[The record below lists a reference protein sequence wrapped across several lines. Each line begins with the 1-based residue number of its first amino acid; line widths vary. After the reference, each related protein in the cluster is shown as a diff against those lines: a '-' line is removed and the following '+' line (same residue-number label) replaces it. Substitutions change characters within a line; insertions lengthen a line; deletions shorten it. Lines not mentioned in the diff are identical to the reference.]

1 MKQLTILFLLLA
13 TVSVGCKKKGCTD
26 PSASNFN
33 SKATSN
39 DGSCTYPDP
48 VETGP
53 FLIVK
58 VQFDSTQPR
67 LDNFGNPATIPANHS
82 VQSPVFHGLS
92 AHYLELAPNQF
103 TQLQAGEIIYRGA
116 ETTQGGAMAAEF
128 SKAVIKGNNE
138 VFAKIPLKS
147 IANGSYEWLR
157 VSVTYQNF
165 DLKYKYNN
173 IVSTG
178 RLASFVGWN
187 TYISTHKIKN
197 MTETIN
203 ANKLQGYWAFEDFG
217 IIVNGQAAGTTVV
230 NPLFNTSPIPP
241 GSCIV
246 TGEFTTPLIITGNE
260 TQDITMTMSFSTNG
274 SFEWYDAN
282 QDHLY
287 EPAAGDYP
295 TDMGLRGLKPII
307 TP

>member
-1 MKQLTILFLLLA
+1 MKKLALLLILISA
-13 TVSVGCKKKGCTD
+13 ISVGCKKKGCTD
-26 PSASNFN
+26 STATNYN
-33 SKATSN
+33 SKATKN
-39 DGSCTYPDP
+39 DGSCTYPEE
-48 VETGP
+48 ETGP
-53 FLIVK
+53 YLIVK
-58 VQFDSTQPR
+58 VQFDSLQPR
-67 LDNFGNPATIPANHS
+67 LNNFGQPASIPTDHWT
-82 VQSPVFHGLS
+82 QSPVFHGLS
-92 AHYLELAPNQF
+92 AHYLELAPNQY

-128 SKAVIKGNNE
+128 SKAVVKGNNE

-147 IANGSYEWLR
+147 IAAGNYEWLR

-178 RLASFVGWN
+178 RLSSFVGWN
-187 TYISTHKIKN
+187 TYISNHKIKN

-203 ANKLQGYWAFEDFG
+203 DDKLQGYWAFEDFG

-230 NPLFNTSPIPP
+230 NPLHNTSPIPA

-246 TGEFTTPLIITGNE
+246 TGQFNTPLVITGNE

-287 EPAAGDYP
+287 EPTAGDYP

-307 TP
+307 SQ